1 LFFFCLEKDIKDR
14 SLREVLKGNTDR
26 MADIMKDRE
35 EFWMTK
41 REYDE
46 GGLRAV
52 LSKIG
57 KS

>member
-1 LFFFCLEKDIKDR
+1 
-14 SLREVLKGNTDR
+14 

-41 REYDE
+41 RGYDE